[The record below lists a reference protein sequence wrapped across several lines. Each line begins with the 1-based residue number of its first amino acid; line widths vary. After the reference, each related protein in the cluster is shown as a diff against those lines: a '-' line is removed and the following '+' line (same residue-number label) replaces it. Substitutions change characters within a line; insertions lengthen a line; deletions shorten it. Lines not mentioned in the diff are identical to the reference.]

1 MERTMSLPKVTQALL
16 HNVLIKSFN
25 NLSDNTHALHL
36 DGYIILIPIQPVFVI
51 IPQERKFI

>member
-25 NLSDNTHALHL
+25 NLSDNTTFVSEYKFQVKHL
-36 DGYIILIPIQPVFVI
+36 
-51 IPQERKFI
+51 